1 MSHGT
6 TTSAHMRNEL
16 LRPPHES
23 SAQGYDTGRLSV
35 EVEGQRFRV
44 RTPQL
49 ATQWLPDTPGKRHM
63 TVVWFRLLVDD
74 HGKPLCTLQDF
85 ASIVGSPNRQAAS
98 QHLEDFRQCG
108 EDFRAF
114 VLRKRKVD
122 ATVVEAVVAELL
134 HTPLA
139 GPTALVPRVQAR
151 LDRHDLSVANIESAL
166 EQISCVPVR
175 RERRRQ
181 LETGQ
186 VHYQE
191 AWLLTELLESLALP
205 APPPAGWS
213 GPSADRGMRLADP
226 TTVAALVTPDVPL
239 AQVPGSL
246 CWLTFLMTLFY
257 WNVPLSVLGRWC
269 GVHKTTIW
277 RWVVGC
283 AVALWPL
290 VSQWIAE
297 RVKAPMVY
305 VDEKWLKIRG
315 RWHDWFVVFDV
326 TTELPVLAA
335 LLPSRSQWACRWLG
349 VQLRRLHK
357 VPQVIITDGL
367 QAYAYLAQGAKHVLC
382 RLHHQQRV
390 TQWLQQHCTTEEE
403 ITTRKKVMKNVLQTH
418 DKRTVR
424 RRLARLKGQAPA
436 LGITTW
442 ITQVEAKLPQLICSV
457 GSIRL
462 PSTTN
467 AIERFF
473 RTFQRFYTTRGGF
486 HSVRSAKRELLLFL
500 VVYVFTQHATTGQ
513 APIETILPEARRMPL
528 YRLINDPFRALQ
540 ERGNVKG
547 KPEMADLLLP
557 KAAAA

>member
-1 MSHGT
+1 M
-6 TTSAHMRNEL
+6 
-16 LRPPHES
+16 
-23 SAQGYDTGRLSV
+23 
-35 EVEGQRFRV
+35 
-44 RTPQL
+44 
-49 ATQWLPDTPGKRHM
+49 
-63 TVVWFRLLVDD
+63 
-74 HGKPLCTLQDF
+74 
-85 ASIVGSPNRQAAS
+85 
-98 QHLEDFRQCG
+98 
-108 EDFRAF
+108 
-114 VLRKRKVD
+114 
-122 ATVVEAVVAELL
+122 
-134 HTPLA
+134 
-139 GPTALVPRVQAR
+139 
-151 LDRHDLSVANIESAL
+151 
-166 EQISCVPVR
+166 
-175 RERRRQ
+175 
-181 LETGQ
+181 
-186 VHYQE
+186 
-191 AWLLTELLESLALP
+191 
-205 APPPAGWS
+205 
-213 GPSADRGMRLADP
+213 
-226 TTVAALVTPDVPL
+226 
-239 AQVPGSL
+239 
-246 CWLTFLMTLFY
+246 
-257 WNVPLSVLGRWC
+257 
-269 GVHKTTIW
+269 
-277 RWVVGC
+277 
-283 AVALWPL
+283 
-290 VSQWIAE
+290 
-297 RVKAPMVY
+297 
-305 VDEKWLKIRG
+305 IRG
-315 RWHDWFVVFDV
+315 RWHDWFVVLDV

-486 HSVRSAKRELLLFL
+486 HSVLSAKRELLLFL